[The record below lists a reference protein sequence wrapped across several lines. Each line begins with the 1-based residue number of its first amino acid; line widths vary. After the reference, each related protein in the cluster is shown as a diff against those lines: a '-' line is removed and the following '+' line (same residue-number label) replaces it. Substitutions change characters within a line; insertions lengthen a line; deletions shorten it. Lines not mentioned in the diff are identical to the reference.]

1 MSAAVATLPAWPRK
15 SGGRTLQKV
24 RRDSRLALGDAEP
37 VAKITYKEKRLRLEA
52 FKRQAKAA
60 RIPGKRRGCRGTY
73 SAICADVLE
82 YMLGWAVTTG
92 RVFPSYDEIA
102 SAVGCAYRTAV
113 RAVRQLEYG
122 GWVTWQRRMVLV
134 GREGTKEPQV
144 HQTSNFYTLALPNA
158 AKALMAYFQ
167 KRAAPKEAEVD
178 DEEMARRKEV
188 EALEAEQTDARK
200 RLDFM
205 RAAMAAARTPAD
217 RADLKARTRRLKG
230 VLDQL
235 QQRIEN
241 NPQAQQG
248 AAEREFPE
256 GSQ

>member
-15 SGGRTLQKV
+15 AGGRTLQKV

-37 VAKITYKEKRLRLEA
+37 VAKISYKEKRLRLEA
-52 FKRQAKAA
+52 FKRHAKAV
-60 RIPGKRRGCRGTY
+60 RIPGRRRGCMGTY
-73 SAICADVLE
+73 STICGDVLE
-82 YMLGWAVTTG
+82 YLLGWAVTTG
-92 RVFPSYDEIA
+92 RVFPSYEEIA
-102 SAVGCAYRTAV
+102 ATVGCAYRTAV
-113 RAVRQLEYG
+113 RAIRQLEIG
-122 GWVTWQRRMVLV
+122 GWLTWQRRMILV

-158 AKALMAYFQ
+158 AKALMAYFK
-167 KRAAPKEAEVD
+167 KRAAPREAEVD
-178 DEEMARRKEV
+178 DAEMARRKEIEV
-188 EALEAEQTDARK
+188 IEAEQTDARK

-205 RAAMAAARTPAD
+205 RAAMAAARTPAE
-217 RADLKARTRRLKG
+217 RADLDARARRLKG
-230 VLDQL
+230 VLDEL

-241 NPQAQQG
+241 SPQARLG